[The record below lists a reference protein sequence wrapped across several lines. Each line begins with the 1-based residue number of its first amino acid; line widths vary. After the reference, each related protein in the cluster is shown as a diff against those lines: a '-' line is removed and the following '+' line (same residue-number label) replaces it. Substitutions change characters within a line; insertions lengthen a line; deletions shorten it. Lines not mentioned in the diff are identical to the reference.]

1 MIYINGRKASKKDL
15 QKLFEDVKKGAQKIT
30 AHFTR
35 KGATA
40 FKTYL

>member
-1 MIYINGRKASKKDL
+1 MVYINGRKASNKDL
-15 QKLFEDVKKGAQKIT
+15 RKLFEDIKNGAQKIT
-30 AHFTR
+30 AHFTK